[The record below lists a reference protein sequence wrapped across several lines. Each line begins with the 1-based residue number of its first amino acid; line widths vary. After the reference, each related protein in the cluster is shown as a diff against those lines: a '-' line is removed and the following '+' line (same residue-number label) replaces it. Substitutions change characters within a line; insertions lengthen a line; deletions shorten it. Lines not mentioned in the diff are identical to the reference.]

1 MEARHPRRTRRFPRQ
16 CDAMPDADGHS
27 PFPASSESPLF
38 VLFNGLNLS
47 STTVPH
53 AIRLVLPTVRQ
64 AASIAVTSRTI
75 VGPACN
81 HGPILTPQQAP
92 GGLASARRRPNRGG
106 GNNGAACTA
115 QPKQCRFARP
125 LRCHSWRERGDTGRQ
140 RGTPGNN
147 ERRIGEGKPGAP
159 ARGVSLSPT
168 TISKIQDSFVL

>member
-1 MEARHPRRTRRFPRQ
+1 LVPASQTNVDRTASHPRRTRSFSRQ

-115 QPKQCRFARP
+115 QPKQCRFARTSGAI
-125 LRCHSWRERGDTGRQ
+125 HGGRE
-140 RGTPGNN
+140 GTPENF
-147 ERRIGEGKPGAP
+147 
-159 ARGVSLSPT
+159 LSFLT
-168 TISKIQDSFVL
+168 LFFCILILNLTLFFY